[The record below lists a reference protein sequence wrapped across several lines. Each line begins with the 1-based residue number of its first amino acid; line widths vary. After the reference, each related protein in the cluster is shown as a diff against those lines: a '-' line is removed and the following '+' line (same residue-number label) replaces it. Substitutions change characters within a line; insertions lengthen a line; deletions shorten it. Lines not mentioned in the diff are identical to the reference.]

1 MSRQAVMA
9 TLKAAGGSSGT
20 GPGIRY
26 IGSSIP
32 SNGSRVY
39 ANGSNSASGS
49 ILIDKI
55 AEISST
61 STKYTTIECTAT
73 YGVDP
78 PRSMSGNRSSKS
90 KDESMLIISNFSLF
104 IDWDHPGGGK
114 MVFQGRYTF
123 PGGSDDRHTGWQFY
137 NGEYSIEAAGGS
149 ITMSPTSDHMGRG
162 PRSSGGPILKYNANR
177 QVTGVPVIDGPTH
190 LVGSCALHSYTI
202 TTDTGITVVAA
213 PEPPAADVVT
223 VTQEVS
229 GKKIS
234 ELNAADSLND
244 TDLFVLSRD
253 DPAGGPYDE
262 SLNVTLENLKAD
274 ISAAGSLASRTV
286 RGYVG
291 GDFIGSDG
299 TGAQTITSSD
309 SMELDAK
316 TYKVLAGFN
325 AWLGATNADITIELQ
340 YELNGS
346 GGWVQFADLKT
357 KKTRTGG
364 SGHGY
369 LWTVSPMGI
378 AEFVAPSAGSY
389 KFRMDAS
396 SATLLIHDFS
406 VIVL

>member
-202 TTDTGITVVAA
+202 TTDTGVVVTAT
-213 PEPPAADVVT
+213 PTPPAETPTAPVV
-223 VTQEVS
+223 
-229 GKKIS
+229 GIKIS
-234 ELNAADSLND
+234 ELTPVSALQDD
-244 TDLFVLSRD
+244 DLFVLSQD
-253 DPAGGPYDE
+253 DASDGTYE
-262 SLNVTLENLKAD
+262 ASLNVTLANLKAGIEPPPILQTVAWANFNGKQKPD
-274 ISAAGSLASRTV
+274 GSA
-286 RGYVG
+286 
-291 GDFIGSDG
+291 I
-299 TGAQTITSSD
+299 
-309 SMELDAK
+309 
-316 TYKVLAGFN
+316 
-325 AWLGATNADITIELQ
+325 GATGPCKIEGSSTVASVEKVTTGQYQITLSQTMADHNYCVVATCGRQLTSESSAGAICFVEVDGKEVDNFTLSTRLINTGGTRVDMSYMGFVVMGELQ
-340 YELNGS
+340 
-346 GGWVQFADLKT
+346 A
-357 KKTRTGG
+357 
-364 SGHGY
+364 
-369 LWTVSPMGI
+369 
-378 AEFVAPSAGSY
+378 
-389 KFRMDAS
+389 
-396 SATLLIHDFS
+396 
-406 VIVL
+406 